1 MATDESGENKMAMGG
16 VSARTE
22 EKGDRD
28 CGGEAKGNEV
38 QQDDV
43 YRCAAKDCVI
53 IGWTT
58 GAGPVDYVRRRRV
71 SGVSYDSW

>member
-1 MATDESGENKMAMGG
+1 MEERREERKLRQRESGWTRYVQDDRNVGG
-16 VSARTE
+16 E
-22 EKGDRD
+22 EKR
-28 CGGEAKGNEV
+28 NEV

-43 YRCAAKDCVI
+43 HRCVVTDCVI